1 MLYSHPKAE
10 LEELQIMKKSLVHN
24 CLTLACTLMAILCAS
39 ASVNAQVTTTV
50 SSSPAAV
57 RPVPNP
63 CPRFAP
69 GSVIQEPAALFSQ
82 NGVLSVQFSYQT
94 RTDAAGRTLFCFMTP
109 NGLENPTLH
118 VKPGDHLIITV
129 TNNTTKQPVEMT
141 INPPNC
147 GPGGSQMTTSSLNIH
162 YHGTNTSPTCHSDEV
177 IKTLINFGQTF
188 QYNVAFPTNEPPGLY
203 WYHPHVHG
211 IAEHAVFGGAAGALI
226 VDGIEDVQPAVSELR
241 ERVLVLR
248 DQPTVQSL
256 QTPPVNESP
265 GGTPNG
271 VPFQDLTVN
280 NITTNTFTDA
290 NGNTSYTPAILHM
303 EPGEKEFWR
312 VSNST
317 SDTILDLQVQYDGVP
332 QTFQVVAVDGVTV
345 NSQDGAQPGRT
356 IPETHFRL
364 PPASRVEFIVN
375 APSASVSLAQLV
387 TLNILTGANGDDDP
401 NRPIFNIHLLADN
414 TAQSATSDRIG
425 QFTALNPNQK
435 RFAGLATAPIA
446 AKRVVFF
453 NEIQPTQF
461 FMDVQGQPEKI
472 FDPNAPPA
480 ITATQGTVEE
490 WTVEN
495 HTLENHE
502 FHFHQL
508 HFLVE
513 SQNNFEIN
521 GDQQAPGI
529 TGQYLDMIEVPNWD
543 GNTAH
548 PFPSVTL
555 RIDFRGPDIGT
566 FVFHCHILN
575 HEDLGMMNI
584 IQVVAADAAN
594 RGNSKKVPIA
604 AEGSGPAK
612 TAVPAKGS
620 KGAPGAAP
628 VTEKMKMN

>member
-1 MLYSHPKAE
+1 MTKRMVHFCLLVGSMLVAM
-10 LEELQIMKKSLVHN
+10 L
-24 CLTLACTLMAILCAS
+24 CTEAS
-39 ASVNAQVTTTV
+39 AFAQVTATA
-50 SSSPAAV
+50 SSTAASV
-57 RPVPNP
+57 PPVANP
-63 CPRFAP
+63 CPRLAP
-69 GSVIQEPAALFSQ
+69 GSVVHQTAALFSQ

-94 RTDAAGRTLFCFMTP
+94 TSDAAGRNLFCFMTP
-109 NGLENPTLH
+109 SGLENPTLH
-118 VKPGDHLIITV
+118 VNPGDHLIITV
-129 TNNTTKQPVEMT
+129 TNNTPKMPVEMT
-141 INPPNC
+141 IDPPNC
-147 GPGGSQMTTSSLNIH
+147 GPGGSQMTMSSVNIH

-177 IKTLINFGQTF
+177 IKTLINSGQTF

-211 IAEHAVFGGAAGALI
+211 NAEHAVLGGAAGALV
-226 VDGIEDVQPAVSELR
+226 VDGIEDVQPAVSGLR
-241 ERVLVLR
+241 HRIIVLR

-256 QTPPVNESP
+256 QTPPINESP

-290 NGNTSYTPAILHM
+290 NGNTSYTPAVLHM
-303 EPGEKEFWR
+303 EPGEKQFWR

-317 SDTILDLQVQYDGVP
+317 SDTILDLQVQFDGLP

-345 NSQDGAQPGRT
+345 NSQDGTQPGGL
-356 IPETHFRL
+356 IALNHFRL
-364 PPASRVEFIVN
+364 PPASRVEILVN
-375 APSASVSLAQLV
+375 APSASVKLAQLV
-387 TLNILTGANGDDDP
+387 TLNILTGTNGDDDP
-401 NRPIFNIHLLADN
+401 NRPIFTIQLLADDEDEP
-414 TAQSATSDRIG
+414 TTDDRVG
-425 QFTALNPNQK
+425 QFTAMNPNQK

-453 NEIQPTQF
+453 NEIQPTSF
-461 FMDVQGQPEKI
+461 FMDVQGQPEHI

-502 FHFHQL
+502 FHFHQV

-513 SQNNFEIN
+513 SQNNFKIN
-521 GDQQAPGI
+521 GDVLPPGI
-529 TGQYLDMIEVPNWD
+529 LGQYLDMIEVPNWD

-584 IQVVAADAAN
+584 VQVVAADSAN
-594 RGNSKKVPIA
+594 HNPAKKVPA
-604 AEGSGPAK
+604 SGSVAGVAK
-612 TAVPAKGS
+612 STGTS
-620 KGAPGAAP
+620 KASPAAP
-628 VTEKMKMN
+628 AASPGTDKMKMN

>member
-1 MLYSHPKAE
+1 MLGRKIPNLSWRI
-10 LEELQIMKKSLVHN
+10 LFVVVV
-24 CLTLACTLMAILCAS
+24 LALAQVPAI
-39 ASVNAQVTTTV
+39 AQVTATA
-50 SSSPAAV
+50 SSTPAAV
-57 RPVPNP
+57 QPVPNP
-63 CPRFAP
+63 CPRIAA
-69 GSVIQEPAALFSQ
+69 GSVVHQPAALFSQ
-82 NGVLSVQFSYQT
+82 NGVLAVQFSYQT
-94 RTDAAGRTLFCFMTP
+94 ATDAAGRTLFCFMTP

-129 TNNTTKQPVEMT
+129 TNNTTNQPVEMT
-141 INPPNC
+141 IDPPNC
-147 GPGGSQMTTSSLNIH
+147 GPGGSQMTASSLNIH

-211 IAEHAVFGGAAGALI
+211 IAEKAVLGGAAGALV
-226 VDGIEDVQPAVSELR
+226 VDGIEDVQPAVSGLR
-241 ERVLVLR
+241 HRILVLR

-256 QTPPVNESP
+256 LTPPVTESP

-290 NGNTSYTPAILHM
+290 NGNTSYTPAVLHM
-303 EPGEKEFWR
+303 EPGEKQFWR

-317 SDTILDLQVQYDGVP
+317 SDTIIDLQLQFDGVP
-332 QTFQVVAVDGVTV
+332 QPIQVVAIDGVPV
-345 NSQDGAQPGRT
+345 NSQDQTPSGGLLA
-356 IPETHFRL
+356 EKHFRL
-364 PPASRVEFIVN
+364 PPASRVEFIAN
-375 APSASVSLAQLV
+375 APPASVSLAQLV
-387 TLNILTGANGDDDP
+387 TLNILTGTNGDDDP
-401 NRPIFNIHLLADN
+401 NRPIFNIQLLAND
-414 TAQSATSDRIG
+414 SDEPATDDRVG

-435 RFAGLATAPIA
+435 RFAGLAAAPIA
-446 AKRVVFF
+446 VKRVVFF
-453 NEIQPTQF
+453 NEIQPTSF

-472 FDPNAPPA
+472 FDPNAAPA

-513 SQNNFEIN
+513 SQNNFKIN
-521 GDQQAPGI
+521 QDQEAPGI
-529 TGQYLDMIEVPNWD
+529 IGQYLDMIEVPNWD

-555 RIDFRGPDIGT
+555 RIDFRGNDIGT

-584 IQVVAADAAN
+584 IQVVAASAAN
-594 RGNSKKVPIA
+594 RGTSKPAPAKVEGNGSTKTA
-604 AEGSGPAK
+604 APAK
-612 TAVPAKGS
+612 TS
-620 KGAPGAAP
+620 KAATSSTQG
-628 VTEKMKMN
+628 TEKMKMN

>member
-1 MLYSHPKAE
+1 
-10 LEELQIMKKSLVHN
+10 MKKSMVHLCLFLGPMLVA
-24 CLTLACTLMAILCAS
+24 TLCAGVS
-39 ASVNAQVTTTV
+39 ASAQATTTA
-50 SSSPAAV
+50 SSTPAAV
-57 RPVPNP
+57 QPVPNP

-69 GSVIQEPAALFSQ
+69 GSVVRQPAALFSQ

-94 RTDAAGRTLFCFMTP
+94 TTDAAGRTLYCFMTP
-109 NGLENPTLH
+109 SGLENPTLH

-129 TNNTTKQPVEMT
+129 TNNTTNQPVMMT
-141 INPPNC
+141 IDPPNC
-147 GPGGSQMTTSSLNIH
+147 GPGGSQMTGSSANIH

-177 IKTLINFGQTF
+177 IKTLINYGQTF
-188 QYNVAFPTNEPPGLY
+188 QYNVAFPANEPPGLY

-211 IAEHAVFGGAAGALI
+211 LAEHAVYGGAAGALV

-241 ERVLVLR
+241 ERILVLR

-256 QTPPVNESP
+256 LTPPVTESP

-280 NITTNTFTDA
+280 YITTNTFTDA
-290 NGNTSYTPAILHM
+290 NGNTGYTPAILKM
-303 EPGEKEFWR
+303 EPGGKEFWR

-317 SDTILDLQVQYDGVP
+317 SDTILDLQLQYDGVP
-332 QTFQVVAVDGVTV
+332 QTFQVVAIDGVTV
-345 NSQDGAQPGRT
+345 NSQDGTKPGGL
-356 IPETHFRL
+356 IALNHFRL

-375 APSASVSLAQLV
+375 APAPSVSLAQLV
-387 TLNILTGANGDDDP
+387 TLNILTGTNGDDDP
-401 NRPIFNIHLLADN
+401 NRPIFNIRLQSEEA
-414 TAQSATSDRIG
+414 AQTMAGGRIG
-425 QFTALNPNQK
+425 PFTAFNPNQN

-453 NEIQPTQF
+453 NEIQPTSF

-472 FDPNAPPA
+472 FDPNAAPA

-495 HTLENHE
+495 HTVENHE
-502 FHFHQL
+502 FHFHQV

-513 SQNNFEIN
+513 SQNNFKIN
-521 GDQQAPGI
+521 GDQEAPGI
-529 TGQYLDMIEVPNWD
+529 QGQYLDMIEVPNWD
-543 GNTAH
+543 GNPAH

-555 RIDFRGPDIGT
+555 RIDFRGPDVGT

-584 IQVVAADAAN
+584 IQVVAADSAN
-594 RGNSKKVPIA
+594 H
-604 AEGSGPAK
+604 GPAK
-612 TAVPAKGS
+612 TAPSLAEGNGSAKTGAPTKASKAVPAA
-620 KGAPGAAP
+620 GAG
-628 VTEKMKMN
+628 TEKMKMKMN

>member
-1 MLYSHPKAE
+1 
-10 LEELQIMKKSLVHN
+10 MKKLLVHFS
-24 CLTLACTLMAILCAS
+24 LIVGAILIAMLCTDPS
-39 ASVNAQVTTTV
+39 AVAQATTPV
-50 SSSPAAV
+50 SSTAAKV
-57 RPVPNP
+57 QPVPNP

-69 GSVIQEPAALFSQ
+69 GSVVHQPAALFSQ

-94 RTDAAGRTLFCFMTP
+94 TTDAAGRTLFCFMTP
-109 NGLENPTLH
+109 SGLENPTLH

-129 TNNTTKQPVEMT
+129 TNNTTKQPVMMM
-141 INPPNC
+141 IDPPNC
-147 GPGGSQMTTSSLNIH
+147 GPGGSQMTGSSVNIH

-211 IAEHAVFGGAAGALI
+211 LAEHAVYGGAAGALV

-241 ERVLVLR
+241 QRILVLR
-248 DQPTVQSL
+248 DQPTAQSL
-256 QTPPVNESP
+256 LTPPVNESP

-290 NGNTSYTPAILHM
+290 NGNTSYTPAVLHM
-303 EPGEKEFWR
+303 EPGEKQFWR

-317 SDTILDLQVQYDGVP
+317 SDTIVDLQVQYDEVP

-345 NSQDGAQPGRT
+345 NSQDGTQPGGL
-356 IPETHFRL
+356 IPLNHFRL

-375 APSASVSLAQLV
+375 APTASVRLAQLV

-401 NRPIFNIHLLADN
+401 NRPIFNIQLLARDDDE
-414 TAQSATSDRIG
+414 QSTDDRMG
-425 QFTALNPNQK
+425 QFSVLNSNQK

-446 AKRVVFF
+446 VKRVVFF
-453 NEIQPTQF
+453 NEIQPTSF

-521 GDQQAPGI
+521 GDERAPGI

-548 PFPSVTL
+548 PFPSVKL
-555 RIDFRGPDIGT
+555 RIDFRGNDIGT

-594 RGNSKKVPIA
+594 RGSSKTAPSS
-604 AEGSGPAK
+604 AEGSGSAK
-612 TAVPAKGS
+612 T
-620 KGAPGAAP
+620 GAPTKASKAAP
-628 VTEKMKMN
+628 ATVPGTEKMKMN

>member
-1 MLYSHPKAE
+1 MQKNT
-10 LEELQIMKKSLVHN
+10 LVHLCMN
-24 CLTLACTLMAILCAS
+24 VGSVLIAILCAS
-39 ASVNAQVTTTV
+39 ASADAQATTTV
-50 SSSPAAV
+50 SSSPATV

-94 RTDAAGRTLFCFMTP
+94 TTDAAGRTLFCFMTP
-109 NGLENPTLH
+109 SGLENPTLH

-129 TNNTTKQPVEMT
+129 TNNTTKEPVEMT

-177 IKTLINFGQTF
+177 IKTLINYGQTF

-211 IAEHAVFGGAAGALI
+211 IAEHAVLGGGAGALV
-226 VDGIEDVQPAVSELR
+226 VDGIEDIQPAVSGLR
-241 ERVLVLR
+241 ERIFVLR

-256 QTPPVNESP
+256 QTPPVTESP

-290 NGNTSYTPAILHM
+290 NGNTSYTPAILNM
-303 EPGEKEFWR
+303 EPGEKQFWR

-317 SDTILDLQVQYDGVP
+317 SDTILDLQLQYDGVP
-332 QTFQVVAVDGVTV
+332 QTFQVVAVDGVSV
-345 NSQDGAQPGRT
+345 NSQDGTQPGST
-356 IPETHFRL
+356 IQERHFRL

-387 TLNILTGANGDDDP
+387 TLNILTGTNGDDDP
-401 NRPIFNIHLLADN
+401 NRPIFNVHLLSDD
-414 TAQSATSDRIG
+414 TAQAAANDRVG

-453 NEIQPTQF
+453 NEIQPTSF

-472 FDPNAPPA
+472 FDPNAAPA

-521 GDQQAPGI
+521 GDEPAPGI

-555 RIDFRGPDIGT
+555 RIDFRGSDVGI

-584 IQVVAADAAN
+584 IQVVPSTAAN
-594 RGNSKKVPIA
+594 RGNSKKAPTE
-604 AEGSGPAK
+604 AEGSAPAK
-612 TAVPAKGS
+612 TVVPAKGS
-620 KGAPGAAP
+620 KGATSAASG
-628 VTEKMKMN
+628 TEKMKMN

>member
-1 MLYSHPKAE
+1 
-10 LEELQIMKKSLVHN
+10 MKKSMVHLCLLFGPMLVATF
-24 CLTLACTLMAILCAS
+24 CAGVSAS
-39 ASVNAQVTTTV
+39 AQAIATT
-50 SSSPAAV
+50 SSTAAAV
-57 RPVPNP
+57 QPVPNP

-94 RTDAAGRTLFCFMTP
+94 ATDAAGRTLFCFMTP
-109 NGLENPTLH
+109 SGLENPTLH

-129 TNNTTKQPVEMT
+129 TNNTTNQPVMMT
-141 INPPNC
+141 IDPPNC
-147 GPGGSQMTTSSLNIH
+147 GPGGSQMTGSSMNIH

-177 IKTLINFGQTF
+177 IKTLINYGQTF
-188 QYNVAFPTNEPPGLY
+188 QYNVAFPANEPPGLY

-211 IAEHAVFGGAAGALI
+211 LAEHAVYGGAAGALV

-241 ERVLVLR
+241 ERILVLR

-256 QTPPVNESP
+256 LTPPVAESP

-290 NGNTSYTPAILHM
+290 NGNTSYTPAILQM
-303 EPGEKEFWR
+303 ELGGKEFWR

-317 SDTILDLQVQYDGVP
+317 SDTILDLQLQYDGVP
-332 QTFQVVAVDGVTV
+332 QTFQVVAIDGVTV
-345 NSQDGAQPGRT
+345 NSQDGTQPGGLIRLN
-356 IPETHFRL
+356 HFRL

-375 APSASVSLAQLV
+375 APAASVSQAQLV
-387 TLNILTGANGDDDP
+387 TLNILTGTNGDDDP
-401 NRPIFNIHLLADN
+401 NRPIFNIRLQSEQA
-414 TAQSATSDRIG
+414 AQTMAVGRIG
-425 QFTALNPNQK
+425 PFTALNPNQK

-453 NEIQPTQF
+453 NEIQPTSF

-472 FDPNAPPA
+472 FDPNAAPA
-480 ITATQGTVEE
+480 ITATQGTVEQ

-521 GDQQAPGI
+521 GDQPAPGI
-529 TGQYLDMIEVPNWD
+529 KGQYLDMIEVPNWD
-543 GNTAH
+543 GNPAH

-555 RIDFRGPDIGT
+555 RIDFRGHDVGT

-584 IQVVAADAAN
+584 IQVVAADSAN
-594 RGNSKKVPIA
+594 H
-604 AEGSGPAK
+604 GPAK
-612 TAVPAKGS
+612 TAPSMAEGSGSAKT
-620 KGAPGAAP
+620 GAPTSKAVPDAGAGM
-628 VTEKMKMN
+628 EKMKMKMN